1 MDEKNGKEIILFDD
15 SNSYSFCYFYSGVFD
30 QKDLELKLSEL
41 YNKKFGENAKFSYKI
56 TQKTGN
62 NTWFASIG
70 CNGKDIVPNKTNFP
84 FSYFVASIISKKYKD
99 EYIYVIVEE
108 SSSFTVFLCYN
119 EPIYSSKIGNKLLAI
134 SSGIGK
140 EISKMS
146 ETYSNASGKKLEVD
160 KIIFY
165 GSLSQEQINLVS
177 VPGINKKIKED
188 ELDYSL
194 FDSPLNLSASR
205 HFVDSATLIEKNKQ
219 SVQAPVTSK
228 IESKEES
235 EEEVEAEID
244 NKRPN
249 SSLNFAAGPDV
260 EILESPSKIKP
271 IKVKT
276 GNLEFGKLISNILVA
291 LIIGATFFPL
301 INLSIKSM
309 DFYTTKINSNIEELK
324 SSSISELPDSVL
336 TEIKDKTLYLNSLAE
351 IKDYNSDIV
360 DNKIDKILF
369 RDPLVSVKNFSV
381 VNGVYD
387 IKIEVNSEKDFLN
400 YLSNLLFS
408 NKFIL
413 SESPSEIL
421 PEKSYEIKV
430 IPIPFS

>member
-1 MDEKNGKEIILFDD
+1 M
-15 SNSYSFCYFYSGVFD
+15 
-30 QKDLELKLSEL
+30 
-41 YNKKFGENAKFSYKI
+41 
-56 TQKTGN
+56 
-62 NTWFASIG
+62 
-70 CNGKDIVPNKTNFP
+70 
-84 FSYFVASIISKKYKD
+84 
-99 EYIYVIVEE
+99 
-108 SSSFTVFLCYN
+108 
-119 EPIYSSKIGNKLLAI
+119 
-134 SSGIGK
+134 
-140 EISKMS
+140 
-146 ETYSNASGKKLEVD
+146 
-160 KIIFY
+160 
-165 GSLSQEQINLVS
+165 
-177 VPGINKKIKED
+177 
-188 ELDYSL
+188 
-194 FDSPLNLSASR
+194 
-205 HFVDSATLIEKNKQ
+205 TLIGKNKQ

-228 IESKEES
+228 IESEEES
-235 EEEVEAEID
+235 EEEGGGTGD
-244 NKRPN
+244 KRPN

-291 LIIGATFFPL
+291 LIIGAAFFPL
-301 INLSIKSM
+301 VNLSIKSM